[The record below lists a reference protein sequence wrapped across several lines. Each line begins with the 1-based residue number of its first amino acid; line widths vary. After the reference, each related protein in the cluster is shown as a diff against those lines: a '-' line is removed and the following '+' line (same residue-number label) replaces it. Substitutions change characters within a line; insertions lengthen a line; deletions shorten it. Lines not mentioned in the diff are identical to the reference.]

1 MSRRARTFR
10 RIIISSNRRR
20 SGVSAPVAPEY
31 SSGTIGVVDS
41 KTIEITFTENVS
53 ADSDNFMAGVTVM
66 VGSVEYDLASGT
78 LQSDNTKVRYVLD
91 IGVDGTESVTWAYA
105 KSGGTIN
112 SGGEDLENVSA
123 QAVTNSVIKPA
134 DLSGD
139 VHWWHVRP
147 SGSGDTLVIGS
158 DGATATWTSDS
169 TCEAATFIQATH
181 SNKPALIAAGAAG
194 SFNDLAVADFDGSSD
209 TMTSSVDQDTLFG
222 AGAKLMYFV
231 IKVDA
236 VTGDTWWGGYDGLM
250 NDTSGCWGV
259 NIDNSSPPQILQG
272 NYHGVVPSPSVG
284 VNLDLTNIK
293 IVQLRHDGTNIYASV
308 NGGTEASVTS
318 GNTACGGSSIMDL
331 ASNYNQSNYFEGKI
345 AEILLSN
352 NVESSGDR
360 AAIQTMLENI
370 YTTGT
375 PVS

>member
-1 MSRRARTFR
+1 MAKRFR
-10 RIIISSNRRR
+10 VASTSLRRR
-20 SGVSAPVAPEY
+20 GGAAPVAPEY
-31 SSGTIGVVDS
+31 SSGTIGAVNS
-41 KTIEITFTENVS
+41 ETIEITFTENVS

-78 LQSDNTKVRYVLD
+78 LQSDKTKVRYVLD
-91 IGVDGTESVTWAYA
+91 IGVDGTEAVTWAYA

-112 SGGEDLENVSA
+112 NGGEDLENVSA

-169 TCEAATFIQATH
+169 SCEAATFIQATH

-209 TMTSSVDQDTLFG
+209 TMTSSINRNVALGD
-222 AGAKLMYFV
+222 GAKLLFFV

-236 VTGDTWWGGYDGLM
+236 VTGDTWWGGYDGLLG
-250 NDTSGCWGV
+250 DTSGCWGV

-272 NYHGVVPSPSVG
+272 NYSDYVPSPSVG

-293 IVQLRHDGTNIYASV
+293 IVQMRHDGTDIFASV
-308 NGGTEASVTS
+308 NGGTEASDTSS
-318 GNTACGGSSIMDL
+318 GNTGCGGSSIMDL

-345 AEILLSN
+345 AEIILSN
-352 NVESSGDR
+352 NVQSSGDR

>member
-1 MSRRARTFR
+1 MAWGPLSG
-10 RIIISSNRRR
+10 SS
-20 SGVSAPVAPEY
+20 SQVITSAAGAAPAY
-31 SSGTIGVVDS
+31 SSGEIGVVDS
-41 KTIEITFTENVS
+41 KTVEITFTEDVTTTTTF
-53 ADSDNFMAGVTVM
+53 AAGVTIL
-66 VGSVEYDLASGT
+66 VGSVSYTIASTNQAGGNDT
-78 LQSDNTKVRYVLD
+78 VRYVLD
-91 IGVDGTESVTWAYA
+91 AGVDGTEAITWAYSES
-105 KSGGTIN
+105 SGGIN
-112 SGGEDLENVSA
+112 NGGTPLADVSA
-123 QAVTNSVIKPA
+123 QTATNSVIKPA
-134 DLSGD
+134 DLTGD

-158 DGATATWTSDS
+158 DGETATWTSDD
-169 TCEAATFIQATH
+169 TCAAALFTQATH
-181 SNKPALIAAGAAG
+181 SDKPVLIAAGAAG
-194 SFNDLAVADFDGSSD
+194 SFNDIAVADFDGSTD
-209 TMTSSVDQDTLFG
+209 TMVSSVDQDTLFG

-272 NYHGVVPSPSVG
+272 NYHGVIPSPSVG

-293 IVQLRHDGTNIYASV
+293 IVQMRHDGTNIYASV

-331 ASNYNQSNYFEGKI
+331 ASNYNQTNYFEGKI

-352 NVESSGDR
+352 NVESSGNR
-360 AAIQTMLENI
+360 ASIQTMLENI